1 MIIEKRRRLLF
12 FSTVLFLVLGG
23 LVAIGTLIPQ
33 GLSYV
38 EYLELFGLRGA
49 NWILFLG
56 FDDIYHH
63 FLLWGLLA
71 IFLGLLSYYLYL
83 IKGHRFNFIFLGR
96 ASLHLGLALV
106 LLASGVIA
114 LTSKEE
120 AVSLSIGEHTHF
132 KEASF
137 QDLGLRLLDF
147 EVDFYDDGLPKQ
159 YYAKVNLK
167 TNKGEV
173 TSRIKVNHPLYFKG
187 YRIYQDSYAWEGLGV
202 IYDSDKKT
210 PFRLKLGETLAYK
223 GGVFDTLVLPS
234 YDAQTKSVG
243 KPYPSSPHLLVRY
256 QKEGE
261 KEEVV
266 IPYKKEAKLA
276 GFRVRFDSY
285 APYSGLYLK
294 SAKGLFILKLGY
306 LSLVLGSFL
315 LFIRRFKEKG
325 GRSDD

>member
-1 MIIEKRRRLLF
+1 MTREKRRRLLL
-12 FSTVLFLVLGG
+12 FSTVLFVALGG

-38 EYLELFGLRGA
+38 EYLELFGLRGT
-49 NWILFLG
+49 NWVLFLG

-63 FLLWGLLA
+63 FLLWGLSA
-71 IFLGLLSYYLYL
+71 IFLSSLIYYLYL
-83 IKGHRFNFIFLGR
+83 IKSYRLNLIFLGR

-106 LLASGVIA
+106 LLASGMLA

-120 AVSLSIGEHTHF
+120 AVSLSVGERAHF

-137 QDLGLRLLDF
+137 QDFGLRLLDF

-159 YYAKVNLK
+159 YHAKVNLK
-167 TNKGEV
+167 TPKGEV
-173 TSRIKVNHPLYFKG
+173 TALLKVNHPLYFKG
-187 YRIYQDSYAWEGLGV
+187 YRLYQDSYAWEGLGV

-210 PFRLKLGETLAYK
+210 PFRLKLGEKLDYK
-223 GGVFDTLVLPS
+223 GGVLDTLVLPS
-234 YDAQTKSVG
+234 YNPITKEVG

-256 QKEGE
+256 QREGE
-261 KEEVV
+261 KDEVV

-276 GFRVRFDSY
+276 GFTVHFDDY
-285 APYSGLYLK
+285 KAYSGLYLK

-325 GRSDD
+325 GQSND